1 MWGNLGISLFGP
13 LTGALVATTT
23 GSVPLAIAAIVVGC
37 ALGATLLGAS
47 AVFGATTGA
56 PAMVS
61 MRGMLGRR
69 GSVVP
74 TLLNIAQ
81 NIGWATM
88 EIIVIATAAVA
99 ILGPA
104 WRWPFVILAGAAAT
118 LMAVRPLG
126 SVRLLRKVMVW
137 LVLAASVFLFVQVLL
152 QPRQAIPQDS
162 VLGFWPAVDLA
173 IAGVISYAPL
183 APDYSRHSRTR
194 RDAFW
199 GAFLGYG
206 LAAVA
211 YYTLGVFAVANLGAA
226 DVITAL
232 ITLPAGAIAIG
243 ILLVDEVDE
252 AFANVYSTTMS
263 VQNLFPRLD
272 RRIVAVDHRRD
283 RDPARRAAGLQP
295 VPVVPV
301 PDRFGLRAAVRGR
314 RGRLLRGQ
322 RPALGR
328 QRSRPDTRGAGRR
341 LGLRLRGV
349 PAGLSRYRA
358 RLGGLLDRRGGH
370 DRVHRPELARLLG
383 RRDPRRRTGDAGPRP
398 GGQKQEA
405 GPCGLLRFV
414 TSAHVSAVGHTCA
427 DVSRKVGEDRH
438 VIVAHRGFAGRQPE
452 MTRAAYAE
460 AIAWCAKTQI
470 PLGLECD
477 VHFSADDQLI
487 CLHDLHVNRTATTR
501 GRAIEMTVAELKSLD
516 FGSRW
521 VDQPAPAQRELI
533 TLAELLEMVRQAR
546 ADHVPVSL
554 EIETKHPNPRGAR
567 VEVRLAEMLSALR
580 WDAPGSPVRVISF
593 DRAAVKRLGR
603 LLPGLDRTFLIEKQL
618 GRWANGRLFDGVRVV
633 GPDLVL
639 VRADPDFV
647 ARAHARGNRVNVWT
661 VNEPEDIE
669 FCRELGVDGYTTDYP
684 DRVAATAQAA

>member
-1 MWGNLGISLFGP
+1 MSVTSSHLPAPETRTGATEAPLVLTTEPPRPLGFLDQLAMWGNLGISLFGP

-69 GSVVP
+69 GSIVP

-118 LMAVRPLG
+118 AMAVRPLG
-126 SVRLLRKVMVW
+126 SVRLLRKVMIW
-137 LVLAASVFLFVQVLL
+137 LVLAASVFLFVQVML
-152 QPRQAIPQDS
+152 QPRQAVPQDS

-173 IAGVISYAPL
+173 IAGVISYAAL
-183 APDYSRHSRTR
+183 APDYSRHSRNR

-272 RRIVAVDHRRD
+272 RRFVAVAIGVIATLLAGMLDFSQYQSFLFLIGSVFVPLFAVAAVDFFAVSGQRWDVSD
-283 RDPARRAAGLQP
+283 RARIRLA
-295 VPVVPV
+295 PVVAWACGFVAYQLVYPGTV
-301 PDRFGLRAAVRGR
+301 PGWADFWTAVAGTIGFTAPSWLGSSVAAILVGGLVM
-314 RGRLLRGQ
+314 LV
-322 RPALGR
+322 LGR
-328 QRSRPDTRGAGRR
+328 VVRSKAP
-341 LGLRLRGV
+341 
-349 PAGLSRYRA
+349 
-358 RLGGLLDRRGGH
+358 
-370 DRVHRPELARLLG
+370 
-383 RRDPRRRTGDAGPRP
+383 
-398 GGQKQEA
+398 
-405 GPCGLLRFV
+405 
-414 TSAHVSAVGHTCA
+414 VSA
-427 DVSRKVGEDRH
+427 DS
-438 VIVAHRGFAGRQPE
+438 
-452 MTRAAYAE
+452 
-460 AIAWCAKTQI
+460 
-470 PLGLECD
+470 
-477 VHFSADDQLI
+477 SA
-487 CLHDLHVNRTATTR
+487 
-501 GRAIEMTVAELKSLD
+501 S
-516 FGSRW
+516 
-521 VDQPAPAQRELI
+521 
-533 TLAELLEMVRQAR
+533 
-546 ADHVPVSL
+546 
-554 EIETKHPNPRGAR
+554 
-567 VEVRLAEMLSALR
+567 
-580 WDAPGSPVRVISF
+580 
-593 DRAAVKRLGR
+593 
-603 LLPGLDRTFLIEKQL
+603 
-618 GRWANGRLFDGVRVV
+618 
-633 GPDLVL
+633 
-639 VRADPDFV
+639 
-647 ARAHARGNRVNVWT
+647 
-661 VNEPEDIE
+661 
-669 FCRELGVDGYTTDYP
+669 
-684 DRVAATAQAA
+684 